1 MAASEN
7 VRIASLVVAAAAV
20 SFVLVRGS
28 GPSVPGSRAASPDD
42 AAPAGAFLVASLDVE
57 ALRAARVLD
66 AVLGTASLS
75 RTIPV
80 PGVSAAADA
89 CGFDPLA
96 RVRSA
101 TLAVPEDSGDRG
113 DFGLAARLEVTDD
126 ELRTC
131 VTRLSEKR
139 GVTPT
144 TRKDGSFLVLD
155 APPPPPR
162 KEAAA
167 GDRMPGPAPA
177 IAYGAGGLLLV
188 GQGAWLG
195 RMMRAAEGTAPS
207 AAGDTTH
214 GTLRATLTA
223 AAARGDGDGDNDDGW
238 RAPMLLVT
246 MVLPRALRDRL
257 RGEMAEELADA
268 GGGASAAGGA
278 SMMSG
283 VLGVASAGLALRHVH
298 GEPSRIEARAELVCD
313 DDASCR
319 AVETLLGK
327 KRLDWSKDIALRLVG
342 VGKLT
347 DALRIERSGARVQ
360 VRASFETAAV
370 TATVEGLLRLG
381 SSRRAPR

>member
-7 VRIASLVVAAAAV
+7 VRIASLLVAAAAV
-20 SFVLVRGS
+20 SFVLARGS
-28 GPSVPGSRAASPDD
+28 GPGGSGSRAASPDD
-42 AAPAGAFLVASLDVE
+42 AAPAGAFLVASLDAE
-57 ALRAARVLD
+57 ELRAAHVLD

-75 RTIPV
+75 RAIPV

-96 RVRSA
+96 RVRRA

-113 DFGLAARLEVTDD
+113 DFGLAARLEITDD

-144 TRKDGSFLVLD
+144 TRKDGSFIVLD
-155 APPPPPR
+155 APPPRPS
-162 KEAAA
+162 KEA
-167 GDRMPGPAPA
+167 RTPSPAPA
-177 IAYGAGGLLLV
+177 LAYGASGLLLV

-195 RMMRAAEGTAPS
+195 RMMRAAEGTVPS
-207 AAGDTTH
+207 TAGDARH
-214 GTLRATLTA
+214 STLRATLTA
-223 AAARGDGDGDNDDGW
+223 TEAAGDDAEGW
-238 RAPMLLVT
+238 RTPMLLVT

-257 RGEMAEELADA
+257 RGEMADELADA
-268 GGGASAAGGA
+268 GGAASAANAASAASGA

-298 GEPSRIEARAELVCD
+298 AEPSRIEARAELVCD
-313 DDASCR
+313 DEASCG

-327 KRLDWSKDIALRLVG
+327 KRLDGSKDIALRLVG
-342 VGKLT
+342 VGQLT
-347 DALRIERSGARVQ
+347 DALRIERFGARVR
-360 VRASFETAAV
+360 VRASFETAAL
-370 TATVEGLLRLG
+370 TATVERLLRLG